1 MSDSPI
7 EIVPKKYELISVTP
21 DSFCTKYTVKT
32 LATGTIYIVYKF
44 EAKNIYSSITIGE
57 ENIEDL
63 KEILNT
69 IKKIYETQS
78 QS

>member
-1 MSDSPI
+1 MSDSQI
-7 EIVPKKYELISVTP
+7 EIVPKKYELVSVTP
-21 DSFCTKYTVKT
+21 DTFCTKFTVKT
-32 LATGTIYIVYKF
+32 LVNGTIYIVYKF

-69 IKKIYETQS
+69 IKKIYD
-78 QS
+78 